1 MAAAAAALRGLPAAL
16 TVRAA
21 TPRSIILCNAL
32 VAVRLAVG

>member
-1 MAAAAAALRGLPAAL
+1 MTAAAVVLCGPAGL

-21 TPRSIILCNAL
+21 TPRSIILYNAL